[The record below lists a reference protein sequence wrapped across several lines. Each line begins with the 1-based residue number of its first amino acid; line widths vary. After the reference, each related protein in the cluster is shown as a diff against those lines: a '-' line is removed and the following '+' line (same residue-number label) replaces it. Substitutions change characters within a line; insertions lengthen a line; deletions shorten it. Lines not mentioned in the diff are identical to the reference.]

1 MNTCCLL
8 VRAVGGLGFFLL
20 PSPLSFCKKEL
31 LPLPPGFL
39 KTICPPSLGVMN
51 GTVPTPSPP
60 SPGNGVR
67 TTFGEVSGA
76 PSQTSGP
83 AEEPRRQ
90 IPQSEYS
97 PPPTHTAS
105 LGLSPKPRAYLEAW
119 RRKPS
124 PSIIYSHICP
134 HPGQALSGTGDSE
147 MTLAQSRPECLLVT
161 CFAGGHEPRGWVQG

>member
-1 MNTCCLL
+1 M
-8 VRAVGGLGFFLL
+8 R
-20 PSPLSFCKKEL
+20 
-31 LPLPPGFL
+31 
-39 KTICPPSLGVMN
+39 
-51 GTVPTPSPP
+51 
-60 SPGNGVR
+60 
-67 TTFGEVSGA
+67 
-76 PSQTSGP
+76 QT
-83 AEEPRRQ
+83 
-90 IPQSEYS
+90 PQSEYS

-161 CFAGGHEPRGWVQG
+161 CFAGGHEPRGGCKGEYKSSSTGDSSQKW